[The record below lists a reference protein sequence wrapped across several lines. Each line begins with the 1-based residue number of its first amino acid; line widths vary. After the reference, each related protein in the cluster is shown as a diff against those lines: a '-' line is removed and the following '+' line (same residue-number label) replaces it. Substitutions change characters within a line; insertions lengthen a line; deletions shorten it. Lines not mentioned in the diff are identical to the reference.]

1 MLSSFSCAKKD
12 PLRSLIYCHVSTT
25 FPFLLSQKLCIIK
38 SNDQHCLC
46 LTKKVIVFTAASA
59 FINKLDWW
67 LSCALPLLVSKL
79 APIMVD
85 KPQLPLTMCCASIHK
100 ESFSFEKRKKEV
112 QKMNYSRHDFARL
125 FDENFVPLTFL
136 LPRSLG
142 PINSPTLSK
151 RAN

>member
-25 FPFLLSQKLCIIK
+25 FPFLLSEKLCIIK

-112 QKMNYSRHDFARL
+112 QKMNYSHHDFARL

-142 PINSPTLSK
+142 PINSPT
-151 RAN
+151 